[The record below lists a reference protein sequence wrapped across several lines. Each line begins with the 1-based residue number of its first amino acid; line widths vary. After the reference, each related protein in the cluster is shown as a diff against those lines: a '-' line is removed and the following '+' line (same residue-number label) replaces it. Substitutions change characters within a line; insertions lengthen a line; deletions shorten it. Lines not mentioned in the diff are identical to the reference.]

1 MLRTNGFS
9 SPSPFEGLGIRL
21 KKPEIQSLSPKPT
34 TPTVIPPLTFPS
46 ETDLNQDQFT
56 VSPEEVQKQPL
67 NSPKEVPPPVL
78 KRIESFQKTEIE
90 TIPGA
95 EGPVELDPSK
105 LKSGALKGALG
116 RSLKPYTSPEGQVA
130 LQQHAESLKPLAET
144 ARAELGSETQTGAGI
159 DPLAELRGLS
169 PEELAIFAKEIHLP
183 LEFIQK
189 LLELSSAD
197 LSIMGLGMA
206 AAPLAR
212 MVEQVVAL
220 KTACAKGDKTQIAKA
235 LLLLNVLARQLEAEH
250 PQLAKTLLISLLIQK
265 QDDMTGAIAKLLS
278 RGRPDSEKALNQILS
293 RYMGKAL
300 DGESKR
306 DAGANATQRINDLIA
321 LIEMS
326 DDPKK
331 WDSLNAGRIIFE
343 LMLDHGADALTLLK
357 DLEAAF
363 HEKNPVKA
371 VQLEALVLK
380 GAFRVLKSPQGLN
393 PELLGKLLELA
404 AKADPAELAECLD
417 SLPTDRLKAVIQA
430 ALKQGNPILSKLLQA
445 LGPDALP
452 LVVKIA
458 TQAGDESLKNLTLQ
472 LLKQGDEGLALL
484 LKHSRGPELE
494 QVIKILTEQGEAGMA
509 ALAKSFSQLDE
520 IDIQTLL
527 KTAEKLDSAFPT
539 KIMAAAEKAGDE
551 IAVKLY
557 RVQILG
563 APLTQAMKAFL
574 LDSLKTGAELA
585 RFALRYL
592 TDTSSVGKAAH
603 LVDFLKTLV
612 DHHYTQNLFGE
623 RGQAILQEIGKFL
636 SLDDFTQAQLK
647 IVLESDGPT
656 NMAQKS
662 EALVNIA
669 KDLQK
674 RFPSLK
680 ANALDPLIEKLSR
693 LGGGMTNPL
702 DEAKPVEAK
711 PVEAKPLEA
720 KPLEAKP
727 VAAKP
732 VDVKPVQAQ
741 EALGKAESELL
752 EKARKMGVSGE
763 NLEKLKKMAR
773 KLGKEGIE
781 GLSQFLDKVGC
792 NAVNLAI
799 ESFDEMMKSALQ
811 VVSLAQFKAA
821 VLTDASLQML
831 SEAIQGVSKVL
842 KELGV
847 SAATKIAP
855 KVGAGLLKMIPA
867 LGAAVSGYDTVKMGK
882 IAVTGSWGDVTYKDP
897 NVRAMALL
905 GATINGGDT
914 ALAVAEAFGVGNVGV
929 AASIAM
935 AVVSI
940 GIEIAVD
947 HYNKNPMPAEIA
959 QKLRRGSALAALG
972 GAITAPISGGGS
984 LPLTAAIVKIYG
996 AETLAKEL
1004 KAMGAEG
1011 FDALKQLAGM
1021 GKEGATAA
1029 LAVFKELALEGGALG
1044 LRALDELQKM
1054 GKAGAE
1060 ALTEVVMAGGT
1071 QAKWALEKLRNMG
1084 SLGQEALKAM
1094 MQELWNQ
1101 GEKGLEV
1108 LVELYN
1114 QSGLNELQAFV
1125 MEKLQTAWDNSS
1137 LSNGYAG
1144 IRSLASEMLAQA
1156 EKSGDAA
1163 TAFVKE
1169 MLQIFDQTYAGGMVP
1184 DALYR

>member
-1 MLRTNGFS
+1 
-9 SPSPFEGLGIRL
+9 
-21 KKPEIQSLSPKPT
+21 
-34 TPTVIPPLTFPS
+34 
-46 ETDLNQDQFT
+46 
-56 VSPEEVQKQPL
+56 
-67 NSPKEVPPPVL
+67 
-78 KRIESFQKTEIE
+78 
-90 TIPGA
+90 
-95 EGPVELDPSK
+95 
-105 LKSGALKGALG
+105 
-116 RSLKPYTSPEGQVA
+116 
-130 LQQHAESLKPLAET
+130 
-144 ARAELGSETQTGAGI
+144 
-159 DPLAELRGLS
+159 
-169 PEELAIFAKEIHLP
+169 
-183 LEFIQK
+183 
-189 LLELSSAD
+189 
-197 LSIMGLGMA
+197 
-206 AAPLAR
+206 
-212 MVEQVVAL
+212 
-220 KTACAKGDKTQIAKA
+220 
-235 LLLLNVLARQLEAEH
+235 
-250 PQLAKTLLISLLIQK
+250 
-265 QDDMTGAIAKLLS
+265 
-278 RGRPDSEKALNQILS
+278 
-293 RYMGKAL
+293 
-300 DGESKR
+300 
-306 DAGANATQRINDLIA
+306 
-321 LIEMS
+321 
-326 DDPKK
+326 
-331 WDSLNAGRIIFE
+331 
-343 LMLDHGADALTLLK
+343 
-357 DLEAAF
+357 
-363 HEKNPVKA
+363 
-371 VQLEALVLK
+371 
-380 GAFRVLKSPQGLN
+380 
-393 PELLGKLLELA
+393 
-404 AKADPAELAECLD
+404 
-417 SLPTDRLKAVIQA
+417 
-430 ALKQGNPILSKLLQA
+430 
-445 LGPDALP
+445 
-452 LVVKIA
+452 
-458 TQAGDESLKNLTLQ
+458 
-472 LLKQGDEGLALL
+472 
-484 LKHSRGPELE
+484 
-494 QVIKILTEQGEAGMA
+494 
-509 ALAKSFSQLDE
+509 
-520 IDIQTLL
+520 
-527 KTAEKLDSAFPT
+527 
-539 KIMAAAEKAGDE
+539 MAAAEKAGDE

-592 TDTSSVGKAAH
+592 TDSSTVGKAAH

-623 RGQAILQEIGKFL
+623 RGQAILQEIGKFF
-636 SLDDFTQAQLK
+636 SLDDFTQGQLK

-656 NMAQKS
+656 NIAQKS

-669 KDLQK
+669 KDLKK

-693 LGGGMTNPL
+693 LGSGKAKQLEDIAAVKTKPVKA
-702 DEAKPVEAK
+702 DPVDAKPVDAKSVDTKPVKADPVDAKPVEAKPVDTKPVKADPVDAKPVDAKSVDTKPVKADPVDAKPVEAKPVEVKPVEAKPVEAKPVEAKPVEAK

-720 KPLEAKP
+720 KPVEAKP

-732 VDVKPVQAQ
+732 VAAKPVEVKPVQAQ

-763 NLEKLKKMAR
+763 NLEKLKEMAR
-773 KLGKEGIE
+773 KLGKEGID
-781 GLSQFLDKVGC
+781 GLSQFLDKVGR

-914 ALAVAEAFGVGNVGV
+914 ALAVAEAFGVGNIGV

-972 GAITAPISGGGS
+972 GAITAPISGGGG

-1004 KAMGAEG
+1004 KAMGTEG
-1011 FDALKQLAGM
+1011 FEALKQLAGM
-1021 GKEGATAA
+1021 GKEGAAAA

-1060 ALTEVVMAGGT
+1060 ALADIIMAGGT

-1144 IRSLASEMLAQA
+1144 IRTLASEMLAQA